1 MWHGEAMR
9 RVAEFVR
16 IRSCHP
22 LKSHDF
28 SYITRV
34 AAMAYLLIAHLSI
47 VALAEDE
54 PGIDG
59 NAELVDLL
67 AAAREYKLR
76 ITKSEKALEFR
87 EPSVLNFTN
96 PERNQERGSV
106 FVWMHDG
113 RPAAIGQFFRF
124 TIRGTRLTKHALH
137 SLSSEPLE
145 ARFGEVLAWAPD
157 KPGIEWKP
165 FSDAPAPGPTR
176 TSRLLQMRQLARR
189 FKLTLTS
196 PKDKSEELRLAPRP
210 LFEYSAPKSGVTDG
224 VILSYVVATDPEAI
238 LLIEAF
244 DEKGKAGFRYAFARF
259 HFWRLT
265 AAEGER
271 TVWDVAYDPDM
282 AGNSF
287 ANPETVHRVYN
298 SFHPLGE

>member
-1 MWHGEAMR
+1 MIAW
-9 RVAEFVR
+9 
-16 IRSCHP
+16 
-22 LKSHDF
+22 
-28 SYITRV
+28 
-34 AAMAYLLIAHLSI
+34 LL
-47 VALAEDE
+47 VALAGSAAVAVDE

-59 NAELVDLL
+59 NAELAELL
-67 AAAREYKLR
+67 ASAREYSLR
-76 ITKSEKALEFR
+76 LANSDKALQFR

-113 RPAAIGQFFRF
+113 RPAAIGQFFRL

-137 SLSSEPLE
+137 SLSPEPLE
-145 ARFGEVLAWAPD
+145 ARFGDVVAWAPD
-157 KPGIEWKP
+157 KPGIEWKI

-176 TSRLLQMRQLARR
+176 TNRLLQMRQLARR
-189 FKLTLTS
+189 FKLTLIS

-210 LFEYSAPKSGVTDG
+210 LFEYSAPRTGVTDG

-244 DEKGKAGFRYAFARF
+244 DEKGKTGFRYAFARF

-265 AAEGER
+265 AAEGEH

-287 ANPETVHRVYN
+287 ANPDTLHRVYN